1 MRGLILFAH
10 GARDPAWAG
19 PLERL
24 RERLRAAAPDTPAE
38 LAFLDIMTP
47 DLPTAAERLITGGC
61 RSVVVVPIFFGQG
74 GHVKRDLAAL
84 IGEVAARHPGWRSAA
99 RSPWARRRRARRA
112 GRVLP
117 CRRPV
122 GSRKSGRRCL
132 NEEGG

>member
-10 GARDPAWAG
+10 GARDPGWAR

-47 DLPTAAERLITGGC
+47 DLPTAADRLIAGGC

-84 IGEVAARHPGWRSAA
+84 IGDVAARHPGVAIRSATA
-99 RSPWARRRRARRA
+99 VGESDAVLDALAGYCLAAIRSEAENPGA
-112 GRVLP
+112 GA
-117 CRRPV
+117 
-122 GSRKSGRRCL
+122 
-132 NEEGG
+132 